1 MRASTIERES
11 LSLNV
16 QSTSRLKPMKI
27 VIAQMK
33 HEPNTFSPVAT
44 PLDRAEAYAAFKGT
58 DSAIA
63 AFFDLAEGASA
74 ELVIPVA
81 TAKFDHTKSA
91 STPFASTICNSL
103 AAVPLGL
110 LFAEGDS
117 HF

>member
-1 MRASTIERES
+1 
-11 LSLNV
+11 
-16 QSTSRLKPMKI
+16 MKI
-27 VIAQMK
+27 VIAQIK
-33 HEPNTFSPVAT
+33 HDTNTFSPVAT
-44 PLDRAEAYAAFKGT
+44 PLERAEAYAAFKGT

-63 AFFDLAEGASA
+63 AFFDLAECAGV
-74 ELVIPVA
+74 EMVIPVA
-81 TAKFDHTKSA
+81 AGKFDHTKSA

>member
-1 MRASTIERES
+1 MR
-11 LSLNV
+11 
-16 QSTSRLKPMKI
+16 
-27 VIAQMK
+27 
-33 HEPNTFSPVAT
+33 PVGLVSVSGFIPTPYPIDT
-44 PLDRAEAYAAFKGT
+44 PLDRAEAYAAFKET

-63 AFFDLAEGASA
+63 AFFDLAEGAGA
-74 ELVIPVA
+74 EMVIPVA